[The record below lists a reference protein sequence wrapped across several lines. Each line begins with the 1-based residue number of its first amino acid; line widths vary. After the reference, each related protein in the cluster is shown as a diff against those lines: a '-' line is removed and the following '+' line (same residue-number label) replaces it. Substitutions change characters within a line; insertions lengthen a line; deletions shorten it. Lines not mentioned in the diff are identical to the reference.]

1 MLLFGQTMDSTSI
14 VSWLIS
20 RWRIGAVIASGLAV
34 ACIYRISTETEE
46 QRAQRAKQKRENEL
60 SRVAK
65 QISNY
70 ARDLHQRYP
79 DGEIVISDDD
89 LSRQL
94 HKSHELVATALTML
108 LEQKQVQRAPLA
120 GYWKLNS

>member
-1 MLLFGQTMDSTSI
+1 MLLFGLVMDSTNI

>member
-1 MLLFGQTMDSTSI
+1 MLFFGLVMDSTNI

-94 HKSHELVATALTML
+94 HKSHELVATALAML

>member
-1 MLLFGQTMDSTSI
+1 MDSTSI

-34 ACIYRISTETEE
+34 ACLYKISTETEE
-46 QRAQRAKQKRENEL
+46 QRAQRVKQKRENEL

-89 LSRQL
+89 LSKQL
-94 HKSHELVATALTML
+94 RKPHELVAGALTIL
-108 LEQKQVQRAPLA
+108 LEEKQVQRAPLA

>member
-1 MLLFGQTMDSTSI
+1 MDSTSI

-20 RWRIGAVIASGLAV
+20 RWRVGAVIASGLAV
-34 ACIYRISTETEE
+34 ACIYKISTETEE
-46 QRAQRAKQKRENEL
+46 QRAQKAKQRRENEL

-65 QISNY
+65 QISNF

-89 LSRQL
+89 LSKQL
-94 HKSHELVATALTML
+94 HRPQELVASALTIL

-120 GYWKLNS
+120 GYWRLNS

>member
-1 MLLFGQTMDSTSI
+1 MDSTNI

-46 QRAQRAKQKRENEL
+46 QRVQRAKQKRENEL